1 MLKKLAVILMVFC
14 CIAMAENK
22 TAHSIVIDES
32 AKAYFKLD
40 GDYYSDEKGNI
51 LQYAGKSVNLGVTAG
66 YTVVSASAAYGE
78 GKSVEIKQTAENEN
92 KYSFVM
98 PDADVVI
105 KGTFKKKK
113 YAVSVEGCDGT
124 KLICVSVPDSAIFE
138 ETVTVVV
145 RETVAD
151 SLKIS
156 LNAGSN
162 VKAVNE
168 GENTKIT
175 FVMNASE
182 AKLSLNLVPVKEEP
196 KATRFKL
203 SVNCSSVKNCV
214 FKDAKNNVIDSAN
227 VNDEVHLF
235 MEKPSEEGS
244 LGIEGDGLGDDELKV
259 VENAEHYKFTM
270 PENDVSIAINFL
282 SLEPSNEENLPGSS
296 SSESEIDSSDSEE
309 NPNSS
314 SSEIPDTV
322 YVVDTTAYYIVEIA
336 SSENGKVI
344 RTGSFVK
351 GVENAAYENHDV
363 TLYASPEAGYVLD
376 SIMVKMKN
384 GKNVELQKNDDAYT
398 FKMPAS
404 DVTVSAKYKI
414 AEYNIVINGCEKL
427 KCEAP
432 AKAKMGDEISV
443 KISLKAGV
451 IGFRTSAQGI
461 GSINQKQKESDV
473 FLSFTMPGNDVVLN
487 LDVSM
492 EESLSSDSK
501 DDDKSSS
508 SANEDDGKSSS
519 SSKENSKSDK
529 EKKDAIVAFQVPN
542 FHVVVLN
549 RKINISASVGSLYV
563 LTDMNGCVLARGV
576 VACENFSIAI
586 PNAGRFILRI
596 GSQVRVVNIK

>member
-1 MLKKLAVILMVFC
+1 MIKKLVLFLVAVCSAV
-14 CIAMAENK
+14 MAENK
-22 TAHSIVIDES
+22 TAHSIVIEES

-40 GDYYSDEKGNI
+40 GDFYSDEKGNI

-66 YTVVSASAAYGE
+66 YTVVSANAAYGE

-92 KYSFVM
+92 KYSFAM

-105 KGTFKKKK
+105 KGTFKKKTSSIS
-113 YAVSVEGCDGT
+113 VSGCEQMKCSYPESALFEDDVKLVVTRTSNQGFDLKANVGVTQTVSGNVVTFEFKMPAYDVE
-124 KLICVSVPDSAIFE
+124 FE
-138 ETVTVVV
+138 
-145 RETVAD
+145 
-151 SLKIS
+151 
-156 LNAGSN
+156 
-162 VKAVNE
+162 
-168 GENTKIT
+168 
-175 FVMNASE
+175 FVMGTPV
-182 AKLSLNLVPVKEEP
+182 AKPTK
-196 KATRFKL
+196 FKL
-203 SVNCSSVKNCV
+203 SVACSAVKSCV

-244 LGIEGDGLGDDELKV
+244 LGIEGDGLGDDELKM

-314 SSEIPDTV
+314 SSEISDTV

-336 SSENGKVI
+336 SSENGEIV

-351 GVENAAYENHDV
+351 GTENAAYEDYDI
-363 TLYASPEAGYVLD
+363 TLYAYPKEGYALD
-376 SIMVKMKN
+376 TIFVETTDGDAVKLEKD
-384 GKNVELQKNDDAYT
+384 GDAYT

-443 KISLKAGV
+443 KISLTAGV
-451 IGFRTSAQGI
+451 TGFRTSAQGI

-519 SSKENSKSDK
+519 SSKEKSKSDK

-542 FHVVVLN
+542 FHVAVLN
-549 RKINISASVGSLYV
+549 RKINVSASAGSLYI
-563 LTDMNGCVLARGV
+563 LTDMNGSVLARGV

>member
-1 MLKKLAVILMVFC
+1 MIKKLVLFLVAVCSAV
-14 CIAMAENK
+14 MAENK
-22 TAHSIVIDES
+22 TAHSIVIEES

-40 GDYYSDEKGNI
+40 GDFYSDEKGNI

-66 YTVVSASAAYGE
+66 YTVVSANAAYGE

-92 KYSFVM
+92 KYSFAM

-105 KGTFKKKK
+105 KGTFKKKTSSIS
-113 YAVSVEGCDGT
+113 VSGCGQMKCSYPESALFEDDVKLVVTRTSNQGFDLKANVGVTQTVSGNVVTFEFKMPAYDVE
-124 KLICVSVPDSAIFE
+124 FE
-138 ETVTVVV
+138 
-145 RETVAD
+145 
-151 SLKIS
+151 
-156 LNAGSN
+156 
-162 VKAVNE
+162 
-168 GENTKIT
+168 
-175 FVMNASE
+175 FVMGTPV
-182 AKLSLNLVPVKEEP
+182 AKPTK
-196 KATRFKL
+196 FKL
-203 SVNCSSVKNCV
+203 NVACSAVKSCV

-244 LGIEGDGLGDDELKV
+244 LGIEGDGLGDDELKM

-363 TLYASPEAGYVLD
+363 SLYASPEAGYVLD
-376 SIMVKMKN
+376 SIMVKMKD

-443 KISLKAGV
+443 KISLTAGV
-451 IGFRTSAQGI
+451 TGFRTSAQGI

-473 FLSFTMPGNDVVLN
+473 FLSFKMPGNDVALN

-519 SSKENSKSDK
+519 SSKEKSKSDK
-529 EKKDAIVAFQVPN
+529 EKKDAIVAFQAPN
-542 FHVVVLN
+542 FHVAVLN
-549 RKINISASVGSLYV
+549 RKINVSASAGSLYV
-563 LTDMNGCVLARGV
+563 LTDMNGSVLAKGV

>member
-1 MLKKLAVILMVFC
+1 MIKKLVLFLVAVCSAV
-14 CIAMAENK
+14 MAENK
-22 TAHSIVIDES
+22 TAHSIVIEES

-40 GDYYSDEKGNI
+40 GDFYSDEKGNI

-66 YTVVSASAAYGE
+66 YTVVSANAAYGE

-92 KYSFVM
+92 KYSFAM

-105 KGTFKKKK
+105 KGTFKKKTSSIS
-113 YAVSVEGCDGT
+113 VSGCEQMKCSYPESALFEDDVKLVVTRTSNQGFDLKANVGVTQTVSGNVVTFEFKMPAYDVE
-124 KLICVSVPDSAIFE
+124 FE
-138 ETVTVVV
+138 
-145 RETVAD
+145 
-151 SLKIS
+151 
-156 LNAGSN
+156 
-162 VKAVNE
+162 
-168 GENTKIT
+168 
-175 FVMNASE
+175 FVMGTPV
-182 AKLSLNLVPVKEEP
+182 AKPTK
-196 KATRFKL
+196 FKL
-203 SVNCSSVKNCV
+203 NVACSAVKSCV

-244 LGIEGDGLGDDELKV
+244 LGIEGDGLGDDELKM

-376 SIMVKMKN
+376 SIMVKMTN

-443 KISLKAGV
+443 KISLTAGV
-451 IGFRTSAQGI
+451 TGFRTSAQGI
-461 GSINQKQKESDV
+461 GSINQEQKESDV
-473 FLSFTMPGNDVVLN
+473 FLSFKMPGNDVALN

-519 SSKENSKSDK
+519 SSKEKSKSDK
-529 EKKDAIVAFQVPN
+529 EKKDAIVAFQAPN

-549 RKINISASVGSLYV
+549 RKINVSASAGSLYV
-563 LTDMNGCVLARGV
+563 LTDMNGCVLAKGV
-576 VACENFSIAI
+576 VAGENFGIAVS
-586 PNAGRFILRI
+586 NAGRFILRI

>member
-244 LGIEGDGLGDDELKV
+244 LGIEGDGLGNDELKV
-259 VENAEHYKFTM
+259 VEKAEHYKFIM
-270 PENDVSIAINFL
+270 PDNDVSISINL
-282 SLEPSNEENLPGSS
+282 VSSKPSDEEDDPPSSSSS
-296 SSESEIDSSDSEE
+296 SSESEGKT
-309 NPNSS
+309 
-314 SSEIPDTV
+314 DTL
-322 YVVDTTAYYIVEIA
+322 YVVDSVPYYTVNIDA
-336 SSENGKVI
+336 CENGEVI
-344 RTGSFVK
+344 GTGAFVK
-351 GVENAAYENHDV
+351 GTENAAYEDYDI
-363 TLYASPEAGYVLD
+363 TLYAYPKEGYALD
-376 SIMVKMKN
+376 TIFVETTDGDAVK
-384 GKNVELQKNDDAYT
+384 LQKKGDAYT

-519 SSKENSKSDK
+519 SSKEKSKSDK

-549 RKINISASVGSLYV
+549 RKINVSASAGSLYV
-563 LTDMNGCVLARGV
+563 LTDMNGSVLARGV

>member
-1 MLKKLAVILMVFC
+1 MIKKLVLFLVAVCSAV
-14 CIAMAENK
+14 MAENK
-22 TAHSIVIDES
+22 TAHSIVIEES

-40 GDYYSDEKGNI
+40 GDFYSDEKGNI

-66 YTVVSASAAYGE
+66 YTVVSANAAYGE

-92 KYSFVM
+92 KYSFAM

-105 KGTFKKKK
+105 KGTFKKKTSSIS
-113 YAVSVEGCDGT
+113 VSGCEQMKCSYPESALFEDDVKLVVTRTSNQGFDSKANVGVTQTVSGNVVTFEFKMPAYDVE
-124 KLICVSVPDSAIFE
+124 FE
-138 ETVTVVV
+138 
-145 RETVAD
+145 
-151 SLKIS
+151 
-156 LNAGSN
+156 
-162 VKAVNE
+162 
-168 GENTKIT
+168 
-175 FVMNASE
+175 FVMGTPV
-182 AKLSLNLVPVKEEP
+182 AKPTK
-196 KATRFKL
+196 FKL
-203 SVNCSSVKNCV
+203 NVACSAVKSCV

-235 MEKPSEEGS
+235 MEKPSEEGN
-244 LGIEGDGLGDDELKV
+244 LGIEGDGLGDDELKM

-314 SSEIPDTV
+314 SSEISDTV

-336 SSENGKVI
+336 SSENGEIV

-351 GVENAAYENHDV
+351 GTENAAYEDYDI
-363 TLYASPEAGYVLD
+363 TLYAYPKEGYALD
-376 SIMVKMKN
+376 TIFVETTDGDAVK
-384 GKNVELQKNDDAYT
+384 LQKKGDAYT

-443 KISLKAGV
+443 KISLTAGV
-451 IGFRTSAQGI
+451 TGFRTSAQGI
-461 GSINQKQKESDV
+461 GSINQEQKESDV
-473 FLSFTMPGNDVVLN
+473 FLSFKMPDNDVTLN

-519 SSKENSKSDK
+519 SSKEKSKSDK

-549 RKINISASVGSLYV
+549 RKINVSASAGSLYV
-563 LTDMNGCVLARGV
+563 LTDMNGCVLAKGV
-576 VACENFSIAI
+576 VAGENFGIAVS
-586 PNAGRFILRI
+586 NAGRFILRI

>member
-1 MLKKLAVILMVFC
+1 MFEDDVKLVVTRTSNQGFDLKANVGVTQTVSGNVVTFEFKMPAYDVEFEFVMGTPV
-14 CIAMAENK
+14 
-22 TAHSIVIDES
+22 
-32 AKAYFKLD
+32 AKPTKFKLNVAC
-40 GDYYSDEKGNI
+40 S
-51 LQYAGKSVNLGVTAG
+51 AVKS
-66 YTVVSASAAYGE
+66 
-78 GKSVEIKQTAENEN
+78 
-92 KYSFVM
+92 
-98 PDADVVI
+98 
-105 KGTFKKKK
+105 
-113 YAVSVEGCDGT
+113 
-124 KLICVSVPDSAIFE
+124 
-138 ETVTVVV
+138 
-145 RETVAD
+145 
-151 SLKIS
+151 
-156 LNAGSN
+156 
-162 VKAVNE
+162 
-168 GENTKIT
+168 
-175 FVMNASE
+175 
-182 AKLSLNLVPVKEEP
+182 
-196 KATRFKL
+196 
-203 SVNCSSVKNCV
+203 CV

-244 LGIEGDGLGDDELKV
+244 LGIEGDGLGDDELKE

-282 SLEPSNEENLPGSS
+282 SLEPSNEENQPGSS

-376 SIMVKMKN
+376 SIMVKMKD

-443 KISLKAGV
+443 RISLTAGV
-451 IGFRTSAQGI
+451 TGFRTSAQGI
-461 GSINQKQKESDV
+461 GSINQEQKESDV
-473 FLSFTMPGNDVVLN
+473 FLSFKMPGNDVALN
-487 LDVSM
+487 LDVAM

-519 SSKENSKSDK
+519 SSKEKSKSDK
-529 EKKDAIVAFQVPN
+529 EKKDAIVAFQAPN

-549 RKINISASVGSLYV
+549 RKINVSASAGSLYV
-563 LTDMNGCVLARGV
+563 LTDMNGCVLAKGV
-576 VACENFSIAI
+576 VAGENFGIAVS
-586 PNAGRFILRI
+586 NAGRFILRI

>member
-1 MLKKLAVILMVFC
+1 MIKKLVLFLVAVCSAV
-14 CIAMAENK
+14 MAENK
-22 TAHSIVIDES
+22 IAHSIVIEES

-40 GDYYSDEKGNI
+40 GDFYSDEKGNI

-66 YTVVSASAAYGE
+66 YTVVSANAAYGE

-92 KYSFVM
+92 KYSFAM

-105 KGTFKKKK
+105 KGTFKKKTSSIS
-113 YAVSVEGCDGT
+113 VSGCEQMKCSYPESALFEDDVKLVVTRTSNQGFDLKANVGVTQTVSGNVVTFEFKMPAYDVE
-124 KLICVSVPDSAIFE
+124 FE
-138 ETVTVVV
+138 
-145 RETVAD
+145 
-151 SLKIS
+151 
-156 LNAGSN
+156 
-162 VKAVNE
+162 
-168 GENTKIT
+168 
-175 FVMNASE
+175 FVMGTPV
-182 AKLSLNLVPVKEEP
+182 AKPTK
-196 KATRFKL
+196 FKL
-203 SVNCSSVKNCV
+203 NVACSAVKSCV

-244 LGIEGDGLGDDELKV
+244 LGIEGDGLGDDELKM

-314 SSEIPDTV
+314 SSEISDTV

-376 SIMVKMKN
+376 SIMVKMKD

-443 KISLKAGV
+443 KISLTAGV
-451 IGFRTSAQGI
+451 TGFRTSAQGI
-461 GSINQKQKESDV
+461 GSINQEQKESDV
-473 FLSFTMPGNDVVLN
+473 FLSFKMPGNDVALN

-519 SSKENSKSDK
+519 SSKEKSKSDK

-549 RKINISASVGSLYV
+549 RKINVSASAGSLYV
-563 LTDMNGCVLARGV
+563 LTDMNGCVLAKGV
-576 VACENFSIAI
+576 VAGENFGIAVS
-586 PNAGRFILRI
+586 NAGRFILRI

>member
-1 MLKKLAVILMVFC
+1 MLKKLAVILMAFC
-14 CIAMAENK
+14 CIVMAENK

-32 AKAYFKLD
+32 AKAYFQLD

-66 YTVVSASAAYGE
+66 YTVVSANASYGSN
-78 GKSVEIKQTAENEN
+78 SVEITATAENEN

-105 KGTFKKKK
+105 KGTFKKKS

-175 FVMNASE
+175 FVMSWIDT
-182 AKLSLNLVPVKEEP
+182 KITLSLVPVKEEP
-196 KATRFKL
+196 KPTKFKL
-203 SVNCSSVKNCV
+203 NVACSAVKSCV

-259 VENAEHYKFTM
+259 VEKAEHYKFTM
-270 PENDVSIAINFL
+270 PKNDVSIAINFL
-282 SLEPSNEENLPGSS
+282 SLEPSNEEKLPGS

-542 FHVVVLN
+542 FHVAILN
-549 RKINISASVGSLYV
+549 RKINVSASAGSLYV
-563 LTDMNGCVLARGV
+563 LTDMNGSVLARGV

>member
-1 MLKKLAVILMVFC
+1 MIKKLVLFLVAVCSAV
-14 CIAMAENK
+14 MAENK
-22 TAHSIVIDES
+22 TAHSIVIEES

-66 YTVVSASAAYGE
+66 YTVVSANAAYG
-78 GKSVEIKQTAENEN
+78 GNSVEITATAENAN
-92 KYSFVM
+92 MYTFVM

-105 KGTFKKKK
+105 KGTFKKKTSSIS
-113 YAVSVEGCDGT
+113 VSGCEQMKCSYPESALFEDDVKLVVTRTSNQGFDLKANVGVTQTVSGNVVTFEFKMPAYDVE
-124 KLICVSVPDSAIFE
+124 FE
-138 ETVTVVV
+138 
-145 RETVAD
+145 
-151 SLKIS
+151 
-156 LNAGSN
+156 
-162 VKAVNE
+162 
-168 GENTKIT
+168 
-175 FVMNASE
+175 FVMGTPV
-182 AKLSLNLVPVKEEP
+182 AKPTK
-196 KATRFKL
+196 FKL
-203 SVNCSSVKNCV
+203 NVACFAVKSCV

-259 VENAEHYKFTM
+259 VEDAEHYKFTM

-376 SIMVKMKN
+376 SIMVKMTN

-443 KISLKAGV
+443 KISLTAGV
-451 IGFRTSAQGI
+451 TGFRTSAQGI

-519 SSKENSKSDK
+519 SSKEKSKSDK
-529 EKKDAIVAFQVPN
+529 EKKDAIVAFQAPN

-549 RKINISASVGSLYV
+549 RKINVSASAGSLYV
-563 LTDMNGCVLARGV
+563 LTDMNGCVLAKGV
-576 VACENFSIAI
+576 VAGENFGIAVS
-586 PNAGRFILRI
+586 NAGRFILRI

>member
-1 MLKKLAVILMVFC
+1 MIKKLVLFLVAVCSAV
-14 CIAMAENK
+14 MAENK
-22 TAHSIVIDES
+22 TAHSIVIEES

-40 GDYYSDEKGNI
+40 GDFYSDEKGNI

-66 YTVVSASAAYGE
+66 YTVVSANAAYGE

-92 KYSFVM
+92 KYSFAM

-105 KGTFKKKK
+105 KGTFKKKTSSIS
-113 YAVSVEGCDGT
+113 VSGCEQMKCSYPESALFEDDVKLVVTRTSNQGFDLKANVGVTQTVSGNVVTFEFKMPAYDVE
-124 KLICVSVPDSAIFE
+124 FE
-138 ETVTVVV
+138 
-145 RETVAD
+145 
-151 SLKIS
+151 
-156 LNAGSN
+156 
-162 VKAVNE
+162 
-168 GENTKIT
+168 
-175 FVMNASE
+175 FVMGTPV
-182 AKLSLNLVPVKEEP
+182 AKPTK
-196 KATRFKL
+196 FKL
-203 SVNCSSVKNCV
+203 NVACSAVKSCV

-270 PENDVSIAINFL
+270 PENDVSIAINFS

-314 SSEIPDTV
+314 SSEISDTV

-336 SSENGKVI
+336 SSENGEIV

-376 SIMVKMKN
+376 SIMVKMKD

-443 KISLKAGV
+443 KISLTAGV

-461 GSINQKQKESDV
+461 GSINQEQKESDV
-473 FLSFTMPGNDVVLN
+473 FLSFKMPGNDVALN

-519 SSKENSKSDK
+519 SSKEKSKSDK
-529 EKKDAIVAFQVPN
+529 EKKDAIVAFQAPN
-542 FHVVVLN
+542 FHVAVLN
-549 RKINISASVGSLYV
+549 RKINVSASAGSLYI
-563 LTDMNGCVLARGV
+563 LTDMNGSVLARGV
-576 VACENFSIAI
+576 VADENFGIAVS
-586 PNAGRFILRI
+586 NAGRFILRI